1 MIRKSLWNV
10 FVSELFSEDW
20 TNGKQEHLQ
29 PSSDETSKAIDKTCS
44 SNEWH
49 IKAHCPN
56 FRNSKVLFEDH
67 KPLFLNAFKFCLDVL
82 CMSLSFIKDLE
93 SVPSQQFIKCHFS
106 DKDTEAEQGLW
117 LRFWGS
123 ALNLI

>member
-1 MIRKSLWNV
+1 MSGILKHTVPTSETQKYFLKTISL
-10 FVSELFSEDW
+10 
-20 TNGKQEHLQ
+20 
-29 PSSDETSKAIDKTCS
+29 C
-44 SNEWH
+44 
-49 IKAHCPN
+49 
-56 FRNSKVLFEDH
+56 
-67 KPLFLNAFKFCLDVL
+67 FLNAFKFCLDVL